1 MLRTRLLVRSLFLLT
16 FFIASCAR
24 SESHEL
30 TIYYVATTGSDSN
43 TCREPSQ
50 ACRTV
55 VEAVDRADADDE
67 IIIAAGTYNE
77 VPLPGSGTGTSAN
90 VFRLDFSVGIRGE
103 GPGETI
109 IDAGGESGGFLIT
122 GDAVVHLEGLTIQN
136 AAGSAPGGCISVR
149 GEATVTIENV
159 EVTRCSPEGISHESE
174 GLVTLTNVS
183 VSQGI
188 SRLSGQGGT
197 GILNHGRMIIEGGSS
212 SGNGHNGVISLG
224 TLTMTGTRIQNNN
237 FGGLLLGART
247 SRGIR
252 VGGEATLSDVTIT
265 NNGSNLDA
273 ATLVPGVTISSGATV
288 TITDSS
294 ITDNYGFFVQDE
306 ETSLT
311 MENTTVSNSPY
322 TGMSVRAGTVDL
334 ANVVFNGNGAAAI
347 INQAGIVVIRS
358 SRVTDNL
365 NGAIFNHRAGNI
377 TIIETTIDLNR
388 GDKAAIFNAGTLN
401 IESSLI
407 ANNPMGTHSGG
418 YNYTAIENR
427 GVMTIVNS
435 TISGN
440 SSTISAPLYSGLVNS
455 GDLSMSYVTI
465 AENGGDGIYL
475 QTSASQFANVL
486 VVKNGGQECFSPS
499 FASDGSTATMSGV
512 NIDTDGTCRFPET
525 YSDAAILLDSLA
537 DNGGPTFTH
546 ALMASSPA
554 LDAATGACPAGDQR
568 SAPRPEGSACDV
580 GAYEAGS
587 FSISSEGF
595 ELFELPTGTPLAL
608 FLSATLIQNANCR
621 FGPGTA
627 YESDDVLLKGQI
639 VPIEGRNAD
648 SSWWWVLRGPNKHC
662 WVSSITVNVSG
673 NVSAVPLIA
682 APPLPAMATETPEPA
697 EATET
702 PEPAVPE
709 PPEPTVCATTA
720 NNPKACD

>member
-1 MLRTRLLVRSLFLLT
+1 MLRTRLVVRSLFLLT

-24 SESHEL
+24 SASHEL

-43 TCREPSQ
+43 TCREPGQ

-77 VPLPGSGTGTSAN
+77 APLPGSATGTSAN
-90 VFRLDFSVGIRGE
+90 VFRLDFSVRIRGE

-122 GDAVVHLEGLTIQN
+122 GDALVHLEGLTIQN

-159 EVTRCSPEGISHESE
+159 EVTRCSPEGISHLSE

-188 SRLSGQGGT
+188 SMLSDQGGT
-197 GILNHGRMIIEGGSS
+197 GILNYGRMIIEGGSS
-212 SGNGHNGVISLG
+212 SGNDNYGVSSLG

-273 ATLVPGVTISSGATV
+273 ATLVPGVRISSGATV

-311 MENTTVSNSPY
+311 MGNTTVSHSPY
-322 TGMSVRAGTVDL
+322 TGMSVLAGTVDL

-418 YNYTAIENR
+418 YNYTAVENR

-435 TISGN
+435 TIGGN

-475 QTSASQFANVL
+475 QTSTSQFANVL
-486 VVKNGGQECFSPS
+486 VVKNGGQDC

-525 YSDAAILLDSLA
+525 YSDAAILLDSLS

-595 ELFELPTGTPLAL
+595 ELFDPPTGTPLAL
-608 FLSATLIQNANCR
+608 FLSATFIQNANCR

-648 SSWWWVLRGPNKHC
+648 SSWWWVLRGSNKHC

-673 NVSAVPLIA
+673 DVSAVPLIA
-682 APPLPAMATETPEPA
+682 APPLPSA
-697 EATET
+697 ATET

-709 PPEPTVCATTA
+709 LPEPTVCATTA